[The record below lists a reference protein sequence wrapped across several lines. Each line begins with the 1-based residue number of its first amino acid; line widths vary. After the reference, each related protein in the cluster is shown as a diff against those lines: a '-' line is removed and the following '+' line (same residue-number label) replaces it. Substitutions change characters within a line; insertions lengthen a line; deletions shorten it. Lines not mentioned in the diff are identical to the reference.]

1 MIEVV
6 EVVHRHGDAAARR
19 LEHFPLDHLA
29 VLAGELDGDGALA
42 GELEVGGAV
51 LVAVGVAADDDG
63 LRPAGHQARHVLADD
78 GLAEDDAAQDVA
90 DGAVGRAPH
99 LLEAELFDA
108 ALVGGDGGA
117 LDGHA
122 VLLGG
127 VGGVDGDLVVG
138 RVAVLDAEVV
148 VFEVHVEVGVDQLVL
163 DQLPDDACHLVAVH
177 LDDRAGDLDLLHGWI
192 DLAFRASQRVGRLCP
207 RPYSIGA
214 QRRKVMLWS
223 QAGHASTDARALGR
237 LGGRRRASSR
247 AGGCGGDPCG
257 ARPSGPMASTS
268 TCAAAG
274 DAGRRCCCSC
284 MAFRS
289 MRTAGPR

>member
-1 MIEVV
+1 MRGGHHVVDQAVLVGDLLGGELVLELGVEDLLEQLHEAAVVLLQDGVLGGQVERIAAVQRVVHGGARELDDGVV
-6 EVVHRHGDAAARR
+6 EIVHGHGDAAARR

-29 VLAGELDGDGALA
+29 VVAGELDGDGALA

-78 GLAEDDAAQDVA
+78 GLAEDHAAQDVA

-138 RVAVLDAEVV
+138 GVAMLDAEVV
-148 VFEVHVEVGVDQLVL
+148 VLEVDVEVGVDQLVL

-177 LDDRAGDLDLLHGWI
+177 LDDRAGDLDLLHG
-192 DLAFRASQRVGRLCP
+192 
-207 RPYSIGA
+207 
-214 QRRKVMLWS
+214 
-223 QAGHASTDARALGR
+223 
-237 LGGRRRASSR
+237 
-247 AGGCGGDPCG
+247 
-257 ARPSGPMASTS
+257 
-268 TCAAAG
+268 
-274 DAGRRCCCSC
+274 
-284 MAFRS
+284 
-289 MRTAGPR
+289 